1 MLNSLETYR
10 NSTFTAFRRYIMQ
23 RLLITGG
30 AGFIGSN
37 FTRLWLRDHPND
49 RVIILDSLTYA
60 GNFENLSSIS
70 QHPGF
75 SFIKGDIRDSSL
87 VDRILM
93 EEDINTIVHF
103 AAESR
108 VERTTIAPQIFT
120 ETNIIGTFSLLETV
134 RKCWTKTLEEKR
146 FIQVSTGSVYGTLSP
161 EDFPSDENS
170 PRKPTNIYSASKI
183 AGDYLAYSY
192 YQAYDIP
199 IIITNCSDNYG
210 PFQIPEKLI
219 PITIINAIER
229 KPISI
234 YGNGKNVRDWIYVED
249 HYRALRKILQDGVL
263 GETYNIGGNCEKRD
277 IDVIRMIC
285 DKVDEFTGLKG
296 IKSSH
301 NLISFVDDRPVHN
314 SRYSLNTS
322 KIRWK
327 LGWIP
332 MENFETGLYKTVNW
346 YFRNQ
351 GWWQRVRSGAYRKYY
366 QEQYKKRLEGQ
377 DN

>member
-1 MLNSLETYR
+1 
-10 NSTFTAFRRYIMQ
+10 MQ

-49 RVIILDSLTYA
+49 RVIILDALTYA

-75 SFIKGDIRDSSL
+75 TFIKGDIRDSSL

-108 VERTTIAPQIFT
+108 VERATLDPQIFT

-134 RKCWTKTLEEKR
+134 RKCWIRDLKDKR
-146 FIQVSTGSVYGTLSP
+146 FIQISTGSVYGALGP
-161 EDFPSDENS
+161 DDPSSNENS
-170 PRKPTNIYSASKI
+170 PHKPTNIYSASKI
-183 AGDYLAYSY
+183 AGDCLAYSY
-192 YQAYDIP
+192 FQAYGIP
-199 IIITNCSDNYG
+199 IIVANCSNNYG

-219 PITIINAIER
+219 PLTIINAIER

-234 YGNGKNVRDWIYVED
+234 YGKGETTRDWIYVED
-249 HYRALRKILQDGVL
+249 HYRALRKILQDGVP

-285 DKVDEFTGLKG
+285 NKVDELAGLNG
-296 IKSSH
+296 FKSSH
-301 NLISFVDDRPVHN
+301 DLINFVDGRPVHN
-314 SRYSLNTS
+314 LRYSLNTS

-332 MENFETGLYKTVNW
+332 MENFESGLHKTINW

-366 QEQYKKRLEGQ
+366 QEQYKKYLEDQ
-377 DN
+377 NN